1 MHRTLLS
8 LLVLTALAVPAS
20 GQTVLDMSVDPVSV
34 NWDLID
40 EGTGATGSLAGGIL
54 EINCPSATAF
64 YGYRAPMAD
73 WGAASI
79 AGQWA
84 VEARVHLIE
93 QAVTNNPARGALHL
107 SAGDGARYFL
117 FVIHPDKIEFYE
129 AGGSGPYGG
138 TWSYAM
144 DTTDGFHVYR
154 MEVDGPLVD
163 VYVDGTLVMS
173 ASNNGSSVAN
183 VFAFGD
189 LLYENSSSSQ
199 WDYVSF
205 EGTSV
210 VSGDESSW
218 SEVKSQYQDSNR

>member
-1 MHRTLLS
+1 MV
-8 LLVLTALAVPAS
+8 VLTLPVHA
-20 GQTVLDMSVDPVSV
+20 QTVLDMSVDPVSV

-40 EGTGATGSLAGGIL
+40 EGAGATGSLSGGIL
-54 EINCPSATAF
+54 DIDCPSAMAF

-73 WGAASI
+73 WETASI

-93 QAVTNNPARGALHL
+93 QAVTNDPIRGALHL
-107 SAGDGARYFL
+107 GAGDGARYFVL
-117 FVIHPDKIEFYE
+117 VVHPDKIEFYE
-129 AGGSGPYGG
+129 TAGSGPYSG

-173 ASNNGSSVAN
+173 ASNDGSSA
-183 VFAFGD
+183 
-189 LLYENSSSSQ
+189 
-199 WDYVSF
+199 
-205 EGTSV
+205 

-218 SEVKSQYQDSNR
+218 SALRSQYQDSNR